1 MQTAAVPQSTTK
13 PIRAFLLICK
23 SFATFSL
30 QLLMLSLSTG
40 WLMFGE
46 PMPAVHFAGGAL
58 LMAGLLLNVFG
69 ASLFVY
75 KLKPQFS

>member
-1 MQTAAVPQSTTK
+1 MQ
-13 PIRAFLLICK
+13 
-23 SFATFSL
+23 L
-30 QLLMLSLSTG
+30 QLLMLGLSTG

-69 ASLFVY
+69 APLFVY

>member
-1 MQTAAVPQSTTK
+1 
-13 PIRAFLLICK
+13 
-23 SFATFSL
+23 
-30 QLLMLSLSTG
+30 MLSLSTG